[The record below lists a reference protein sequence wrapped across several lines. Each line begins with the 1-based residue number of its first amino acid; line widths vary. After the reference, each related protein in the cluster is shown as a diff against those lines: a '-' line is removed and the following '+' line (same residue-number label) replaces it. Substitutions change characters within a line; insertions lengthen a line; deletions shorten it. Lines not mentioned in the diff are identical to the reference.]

1 MENFIDLS
9 GEWSLKSAD
18 WEHGRTIPAQLP
30 GDNYSALLKA
40 GAIPDPYFGGNETIV
55 QEFRKYEW
63 EFEREFDVPAS
74 LLEYDSVYL
83 NVEQLDTF
91 GTIFINGHR
100 VLTGNNMFR
109 RYRPEVKPALKPG
122 RNVIRIH
129 FKSAELEAKKEAL
142 RQKREIPMN
151 GCSKVE
157 HLNLI
162 RKVHCHG
169 GWDWGITLMVT
180 GVYAPLTL
188 SGVNLARIDY
198 VHTEQ
203 KHEKK
208 RVTVTAVAEL
218 SALRSGRKTVTFTFN
233 GETKTV
239 TASLKKGENRVKALF
254 VVDNPKLWWPNGLG
268 EASLYLLTVS
278 TDDET
283 VEQEIGLRTLEVVNQ
298 PDEYGVSMYFR
309 VNGFDVF
316 CKGADW
322 IPADAM
328 PARVTPAVLDDL
340 LESARLANMNM
351 LRVWGG
357 GQYESEEFYRLCD
370 RKGLLIWQDM
380 MFACSLYPSNEEFI
394 ENVRQELNFQIRR
407 LRHHPSLALWCGDNE
422 VIGATRWYGEDKRLV
437 NTIHYDRL
445 NRELARMVETFDPD
459 RLFWPSSPCGGPNNF
474 NDGWHDDSCG
484 DMHYW
489 EVWHGGREFSAY
501 YSVKPR
507 FCSEFGYQSFPSFET
522 VKRFCPP
529 EQFNV
534 FSPVM
539 DHHQKCVRGNA
550 PIIGMFGKYFRMPES
565 FENFLYLSQVQQA
578 LAIKTGVEFWRSLKP
593 RCMGTIFWQLN
604 DNWPVASW
612 ASIEYG
618 GKWKQLQY
626 HAKRFFAPVIGVLYQ
641 DEAKVLQLHLVSD
654 LPVKTAA
661 TVTAVAYDFDGNEL
675 RRFDLSVSLRPNE
688 NRRLKSFKASELADL
703 DPDACF
709 IELVTVAETAEGRRF
724 RHENTLFFSPF
735 KRCDLHKAALQV
747 QVEEKDGHYFC
758 RLTTDKPAFFVTL
771 DTPGIPGIFSDN
783 SVTLLPGVPVELEFT
798 PKRKTSLKELQK
810 DLAVNDLRNTYN

>member
-1 MENFIDLS
+1 
-9 GEWSLKSAD
+9 
-18 WEHGRTIPAQLP
+18 
-30 GDNYSALLKA
+30 
-40 GAIPDPYFGGNETIV
+40 
-55 QEFRKYEW
+55 
-63 EFEREFDVPAS
+63 
-74 LLEYDSVYL
+74 
-83 NVEQLDTF
+83 
-91 GTIFINGHR
+91 
-100 VLTGNNMFR
+100 
-109 RYRPEVKPALKPG
+109 
-122 RNVIRIH
+122 
-129 FKSAELEAKKEAL
+129 
-142 RQKREIPMN
+142 
-151 GCSKVE
+151 
-157 HLNLI
+157 
-162 RKVHCHG
+162 
-169 GWDWGITLMVT
+169 
-180 GVYAPLTL
+180 
-188 SGVNLARIDY
+188 
-198 VHTEQ
+198 
-203 KHEKK
+203 
-208 RVTVTAVAEL
+208 
-218 SALRSGRKTVTFTFN
+218 
-233 GETKTV
+233 
-239 TASLKKGENRVKALF
+239 
-254 VVDNPKLWWPNGLG
+254 
-268 EASLYLLTVS
+268 
-278 TDDET
+278 
-283 VEQEIGLRTLEVVNQ
+283 
-298 PDEYGVSMYFR
+298 MYFR

-328 PARVTPAVLDDL
+328 PARVTTAVLDDL

-380 MFACSLYPSNEEFI
+380 MFACSLYPSDEEFI
-394 ENVRQELNFQIRR
+394 ETVRQELNFQIRR
-407 LRHHPSLALWCGDNE
+407 LRHHPCLALWCGDNE
-422 VIGATRWYGEDKRLV
+422 VIGATGWYGKDKRLV

-445 NRELARMVETFDPD
+445 NRELARMVATLDPE
-459 RLFWPSSPCGGPNNF
+459 RMFWPSSPCGGPNSF

-507 FCSEFGYQSFPSFET
+507 FCSEFGYQSFPSLET

-604 DNWPVASW
+604 DDWPVASW

-626 HAKRFFAPVIGVLYQ
+626 HAKRFFAPVLGVLYQ
-641 DEAKVLQLHLVSD
+641 DETKVLRLHLVSD
-654 LPVKTAA
+654 LPVKATA
-661 TVTAVAYDFDGNEL
+661 TVTAVAYDFDGKEL
-675 RRFDLSVSLRPNE
+675 RRFELSAPLRPNE
-688 NRRLKSFKASELADL
+688 NRRLKSFKASELIGL
-703 DPDACF
+703 DPDASF
-709 IELVTVAETAEGRRF
+709 VELVTVAETADGRRF
-724 RHENTLFFSPF
+724 RHENTFFFAPF
-735 KRCDLHKAALQV
+735 KRCDLRKAALQV
-747 QVEEKDGHYFC
+747 KVDEKGGRYFC

-783 SVTLLPGVPVELEFT
+783 SVTLLPETPVELEFT
-798 PKRKTSLKELQK
+798 PKRITSLKELQK
-810 DLAVNDLRNTYN
+810 TLAVNDLRSTYN